1 MSAVVETV
9 GQVIGPIVEEN
20 QLELVDIEFVKE
32 GKTWFL
38 RIFVDKPNGIDIEE
52 IAIISEKISEALD
65 SIEPDPIP
73 QAYFLDVSSPG
84 AERPLKTEQDIVNAI
99 GSYINI
105 SLYQPI
111 DGNKQFEGDLI
122 TVTPDELTIEYM
134 NKTRKITQVIPRKS
148 IAKTRKAIKF

>member
-1 MSAVVETV
+1 MSTVIETV
-9 GQVIGPIVEEN
+9 GQVVGPIVEEN

-99 GSYINI
+99 NSYINV

-111 DGNKQFEGDLI
+111 DGYKQFDGDLI
-122 TVTPDELTIEYM
+122 AVTPDEVTIEYM
-134 NKTRKITQVIPRKS
+134 DKTRKVKQVIPRKS
-148 IAKTRKAIKF
+148 IAKIRKAIKF